1 MTASQQEGFAQYGA
15 DELLAVAE
23 LLGAS
28 AFPGVDERAVGTSD
42 EARDASLRSARRSL
56 LARGVLEIDDDGVL
70 RITPPHALLFRVA
83 LAPAA
88 VVSAEYRRRGR
99 IEGCSYYLLPDVSV
113 EHSAAIGNVH
123 RLDSMETTAV
133 LGRVVEFVD
142 LRDRPS
148 HNGTAFEVPAAAL
161 ARALESAPE
170 RDPDLSP
177 GVRPG
182 ARVARLDVV
191 RPIAPPQRRCGR
203 RGRAALDRYRR
214 LGALAR
220 RAERG
225 RCRTRRRSPND
236 VRGAARRAALVSA
249 GRRASAGRD
258 LNQLDPPALN
268 EIPTARRERR
278 GAAPRQPDA

>member
-170 RDPDLSP
+170 RDPDLESSEFGRALGSHVSTSYVRSLHRSGDAVVGGELRWIDTGDSGLWLVEP
-177 GVRPG
+177 SGDDAERVGVRPTTSAELLEELLSYLPG
-182 ARVARLDVV
+182 
-191 RPIAPPQRRCGR
+191 
-203 RGRAALDRYRR
+203 
-214 LGALAR
+214 
-220 RAERG
+220 AERQ
-225 RCRTRRRSPND
+225 P
-236 VRGAARRAALVSA
+236 AA
-249 GRRASAGRD
+249 
-258 LNQLDPPALN
+258 
-268 EIPTARRERR
+268 T
-278 GAAPRQPDA
+278 